1 MDKQQWIDDS
11 LKSIEGIKRASPE
24 PFLFPKILNRL
35 KSASQPVRIAKT
47 KLALAF
53 SALVILIGLNIA
65 AVVTKDGVPG
75 SQSLY
80 RYSSTELIPEQTNPY
95 LEILINQ

>member
-1 MDKQQWIDDS
+1 MDKQQWIDDT

-35 KSASQPVRIAKT
+35 KSASQPVRVAKS

-53 SALVILIGLNIA
+53 SALLILIGLNIA
-65 AVVTKDGVPG
+65 AVLTKDGAPS
-75 SQSLY
+75 SQSSD
-80 RYSSTELIPEQTNPY
+80 RQTNTELIPTQSNPY
-95 LEILINQ
+95 LEILIN